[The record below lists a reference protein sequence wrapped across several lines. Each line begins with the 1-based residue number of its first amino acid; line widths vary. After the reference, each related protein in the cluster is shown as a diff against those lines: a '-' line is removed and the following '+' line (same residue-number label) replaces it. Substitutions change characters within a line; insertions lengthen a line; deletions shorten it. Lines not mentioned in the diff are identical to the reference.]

1 MKKIMPKI
9 LTNSDKNYQ
18 HIATNHKKEKQ
29 KQNIKNNKK
38 YVKNNSIVNTIIAT
52 KLV

>member
-1 MKKIMPKI
+1 MKKIMPDI
-9 LTNSDKNYQ
+9 LRNSDKNYQ

-29 KQNIKNNKK
+29 KQNIKNNEKCE
-38 YVKNNSIVNTIIAT
+38 KNNSILNTIIAI